1 MSVNQEK
8 VLDKVDREFL
18 YKIMEKLGYTEVL
31 INSVKK
37 KIYKN
42 IFSVISNNGFLS
54 DPFSLSSGVQQGCP
68 LSLLLYIIND
78 EVINLNIKMNHKL
91 VGYPIPNQKE
101 ALKLSQY
108 ANDTN
113 FFVRTE
119 ESIIEILQFF
129 KQYEIAT
136 GATIN
141 ISKTTIIP
149 LAGAKIYNLDK
160 H

>member
-1 MSVNQEK
+1 
-8 VLDKVDREFL
+8 
-18 YKIMEKLGYTEVL
+18 
-31 INSVKK
+31 
-37 KIYKN
+37 
-42 IFSVISNNGFLS
+42 
-54 DPFSLSSGVQQGCP
+54 
-68 LSLLLYIIND
+68 
-78 EVINLNIKMNHKL
+78 MNHKI

-119 ESIIEILQFF
+119 ESVIEILQFF
-129 KQYEIAT
+129 KHYEIAT

>member
-78 EVINLNIKMNHKL
+78 EVINLNMMNHK
-91 VGYPIPNQKE
+91 
-101 ALKLSQY
+101 
-108 ANDTN
+108 
-113 FFVRTE
+113 
-119 ESIIEILQFF
+119 
-129 KQYEIAT
+129 
-136 GATIN
+136 
-141 ISKTTIIP
+141 
-149 LAGAKIYNLDK
+149 
-160 H
+160 